1 MRRLVGVACFV
12 IAVALGSLCAPVHAD
27 EWTHLLKLI
36 REIQSRSESPPLERA
51 LDPSA
56 SLPWGAIKDRF
67 DRICGK
73 VPAAPDLAYE
83 QLRALIA
90 DCDFLSKV
98 LEQSENPQAKVFLK
112 RIKMCRDFFVYSLEL
127 REAPAG

>member
-1 MRRLVGVACFV
+1 MRRLVGIAGFV
-12 IAVALGSLCAPVHAD
+12 TIVVLGGQIAPTQAVECSYLI
-27 EWTHLLKLI
+27 KLM
-36 REIQSRSESPPLERA
+36 REIQARLESSSSERA
-51 LDPSA
+51 LAA
-56 SLPWGAIKDRF
+56 SEPLPWSELKGRF

-73 VPAAPDLAYE
+73 VQAAPDLTDD
-83 QLRALIA
+83 QLLALIA

-98 LEQSENPQAKVFLK
+98 LEHSENPQAKVFLK